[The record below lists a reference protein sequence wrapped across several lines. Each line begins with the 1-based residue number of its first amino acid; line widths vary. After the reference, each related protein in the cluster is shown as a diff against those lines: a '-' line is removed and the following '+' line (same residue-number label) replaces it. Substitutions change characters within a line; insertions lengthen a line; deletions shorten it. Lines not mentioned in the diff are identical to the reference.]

1 MFYRSQVPAPRND
14 GAPILATLLI
24 LIAAL
29 LARSWLRS
37 TLLQHGFTQY
47 LAADL
52 SYLIVPPLLALLLTP
67 IIRSRP
73 GLLRALFR
81 VDGLSPR
88 LVLTAIMIGLLL
100 RVAWWSQL
108 FAGVALGLYGDNTAA
123 PTLPPTFTFECPAA
137 SALLLGL
144 VVTMLLV
151 PIVEEFVNRGLL
163 QSSLSHLGPLLAI
176 PAAAC
181 IFALTHRS
189 ASWTFVFGAGLI
201 LGVLFWK
208 TQTLWLSLATH
219 ASFNG
224 LALFDWRCL
233 QGQWNLPATSLPLW
247 NVAIPGLVTL
257 AIAIISIALLLH
269 KKIPGRTRLPG
280 NEPVTERLRPAR

>member
-1 MFYRSQVPAPRND
+1 M
-14 GAPILATLLI
+14 LT
-24 LIAAL
+24 AAL

-37 TLLQHGFTQY
+37 TLLQHGFPHY

-52 SYLIVPPLLALLLTP
+52 SYLIVPPLLALFLTP
-67 IIRSRP
+67 ILRSRP

-81 VDGLSPR
+81 VDRLSLR
-88 LVLTAIMIGLLL
+88 LVLIAIMIGLLL

-108 FAGVALGLYGDNTAA
+108 FAGVGLGMYADNEPAQ
-123 PTLPPTFTFECPAA
+123 TLQPTFAFECPAA

-144 VVTMLLV
+144 AVTMILV
-151 PIVEEFVNRGLL
+151 PIVEEIVNRGLL

-189 ASWTFVFGAGLI
+189 ASWTFVFGAGLV

-224 LALFDWRCL
+224 LALFDWRCV
-233 QGQWNLPATSLPLW
+233 QGQWNPPATLLPLW

-257 AIAIISIALLLH
+257 AIATISIAFLLY

-280 NEPVTERLRPAR
+280 SEPVTERLRPAR